1 MASVGIV
8 QDVTWRHTTIENSV
22 GERVVI
28 PNSIINKTALVK
40 LRPLSV
46 VTIPV
51 VVTVDGGKLTET
63 AESMRAAADKA
74 ASGVCALEK
83 EARVC
88 SPRLPITRY
97 RGTLTFAVVDAA
109 EAAAAKDAVLRAIA
123 PLVHTEKPRKYRR
136 ARTSRAGD
144 SRLLASSARLRAARR
159 STAFTSIRFSV
170 SFRPRPPVNA
180 SSRPARPLVLRL
192 PCRCVNF
199 PLLCKVQG
207 QNNVRER

>member
-1 MASVGIV
+1 M
-8 QDVTWRHTTIENSV
+8 TWRHTTIENSV

-28 PNSIINKTALVK
+28 PNSIINQTALVK

-83 EARVC
+83 EARVLF
-88 SPRLPITRY
+88 SEVTDYGY
-97 RGTLTFAVVDAA
+97 RGTLTFTVVDAA

-123 PLVHTEKPRKYRR
+123 PLVHTEQ
-136 ARTSRAGD
+136 
-144 SRLLASSARLRAARR
+144 
-159 STAFTSIRFSV
+159 TA
-170 SFRPRPPVNA
+170 
-180 SSRPARPLVLRL
+180 
-192 PCRCVNF
+192 
-199 PLLCKVQG
+199 
-207 QNNVRER
+207 